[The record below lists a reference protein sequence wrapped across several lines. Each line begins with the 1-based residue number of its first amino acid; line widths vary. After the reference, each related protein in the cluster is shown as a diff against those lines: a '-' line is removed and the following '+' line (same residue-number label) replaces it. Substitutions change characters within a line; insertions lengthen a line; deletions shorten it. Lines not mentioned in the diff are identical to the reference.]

1 MKNWLQT
8 NNIAVQ
14 NVILPNNIKI
24 LIMKI
29 IVKSLVNEI
38 YRVFKRKRIKIHV
51 AVTSETLQLSVF
63 IGPGAKYNPYK

>member
-29 IVKSLVNEI
+29 IVKSLVNKI
-38 YRVFKRKRIKIHV
+38 YRVFKRKRIKFIQ
-51 AVTSETLQLSVF
+51 LQLNNLF
-63 IGPGAKYNPYK
+63 H

>member
-1 MKNWLQT
+1 
-8 NNIAVQ
+8 
-14 NVILPNNIKI
+14 
-24 LIMKI
+24 MKI

-51 AVTSETLQLSVF
+51 AVTSETLPLSVF